1 MTLKQLREAAGLTQ
15 NDVAKKMNSLQHRI
29 SRYENGGR
37 TPTLEQAAKLA
48 KIYGVTLEA
57 IYEAVKEQKQGD

>member
-1 MTLKQLREAAGLTQ
+1 LSQG
-15 NDVAKKMNSLQHRI
+15 DVAQMMHSSRQHI
-29 SRYENGGR
+29 SSYERNER
-37 TPTLEQAAKLA
+37 TPTLSQAAKLA